1 MSFLL
6 QNEYIKDF
14 IRYKIVEGVNL
25 DSYSEEEKIDE
36 ESFDLDEYMS
46 DVDRECYL
54 TFIQYS
60 RPILCKEYDIEESD
74 NYIISD
80 NRVKKYKMDLLK
92 EEIENQIYRN
102 LIYEIDVN
110 QKSVKYRENVNVDI
124 SARQL
129 ISDEIYSNIEMKLNK
144 TLIKDV

>member
-1 MSFLL
+1 
-6 QNEYIKDF
+6 
-14 IRYKIVEGVNL
+14 
-25 DSYSEEEKIDE
+25 
-36 ESFDLDEYMS
+36 
-46 DVDRECYL
+46 
-54 TFIQYS
+54 
-60 RPILCKEYDIEESD
+60 
-74 NYIISD
+74 
-80 NRVKKYKMDLLK
+80 MDLLK

-110 QKSVKYRENVNVDI
+110 QKSVKYRENVNIDI